1 MIIFFSQ
8 SAGYRGLSPPGA
20 QVSLEQ
26 QAYMLLTEQER
37 QTMAYYLQEY
47 QQGHIDVEPLTMALF
62 ELFNTHAKL
71 SMLSEVRSLVAPQD
85 LEVYDRLVLHHR
97 REAHQA
103 WQGGLKVL
111 HPSGHCNL
119 AAPVI
124 YDAGQ
129 PIRSVA
135 KASTAGRV
143 DKEQEKNINAFRNIS
158 LLENISEKR
167 AS

>member
-62 ELFNTHAKL
+62 ELFNTHAKVHEFAATPDL
-71 SMLSEVRSLVAPQD
+71 TEVVHSAFSQYAL
-85 LEVYDRLVLHHR
+85 
-97 REAHQA
+97 
-103 WQGGLKVL
+103 
-111 HPSGHCNL
+111 NL
-119 AAPVI
+119 FSSCTS
-124 YDAGQ
+124 Y
-129 PIRSVA
+129 PIRSCLCCLRSGV
-135 KASTAGRV
+135 
-143 DKEQEKNINAFRNIS
+143 
-158 LLENISEKR
+158 
-167 AS
+167 